1 MKGIIL
7 AGGQGTRLFP
17 ITQSVSKQL
26 LPIYDKPLIYYP
38 LSTLMQIG
46 VRDILCITNS
56 SDHENYKKILKDGSQ
71 WGINIQFDIQKE
83 PNGIAE
89 SFIIGEKFINN
100 EPVALILGDNFFY
113 GIQFEDID
121 YKKISNHKGA
131 IIFSYEV
138 PDPEKYGV
146 IVFDSKNKI
155 IKIDEKPSKPKSN
168 IISTGFYIYDSK
180 VSEIAKKIRPSKRN
194 ELEITDINNYYI
206 KKNQLSNIDLKNG
219 SVWLDTGNA
228 ESLFQA
234 SQYVKIIQERSQIL
248 IGSPEIIALQKNWIN
263 KKIIKKNIKIYKKNE
278 YYKKLFD
285 IISKK

>member
-7 AGGQGTRLFP
+7 AGGRGTRLFP
-17 ITQSVSKQL
+17 ITKSISKQL
-26 LPIYDKPLIYYP
+26 LPVYDKPLIYYP

-46 VRDILCITNS
+46 VKDILCITNS
-56 SDHENYKKILKDGSQ
+56 FDQENYKNILEDGSQ
-71 WGINIQFDIQKE
+71 WGLNIQFAIQEE
-83 PNGIAE
+83 PKGIAE

-100 EPVALILGDNFFY
+100 DSVALILGDNFFY
-113 GIQFEDID
+113 GIQFEDIE
-121 YKKISNHKGA
+121 YKNISNQKGA
-131 IIFSYEV
+131 IIFSYKV

-146 IVFDSKNKI
+146 IVFNNKNQI
-155 IKIDEKPSKPKSN
+155 IRIDEKPKNPKSN

-180 VSEIAKKIRPSKRN
+180 VSDIAKKIQPSKRN
-194 ELEITDINNYYI
+194 ELEITDVNNYYI
-206 KKNQLSNIDLKNG
+206 KRNELSNIDLKNG

-248 IGSPEIIALQKNWIN
+248 IGSPELIALNNGWIE
-263 KKIIKKNIKIYKKNE
+263 KKTILKNIKLYKKNE
-278 YYKKLFD
+278 YYKKLID